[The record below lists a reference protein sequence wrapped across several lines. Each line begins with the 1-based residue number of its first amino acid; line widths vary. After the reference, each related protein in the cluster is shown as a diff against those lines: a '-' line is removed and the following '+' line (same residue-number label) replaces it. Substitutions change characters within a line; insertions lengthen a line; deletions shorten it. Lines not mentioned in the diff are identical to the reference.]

1 MQVSVPGTY
10 QKPAPYKLQTL
21 TYSTGWA
28 FTGRLPGISAAWA
41 PAMEYIPATE
51 PNSARARG
59 RMYPSQ
65 RQGDHQRGELRA
77 SPYPEL
83 ITATLQIPATGD
95 LRCDYWY
102 KVSLG
107 PSMRNQALRSGE
119 LRIFERCCRKG
130 TRKLQ
135 LRRQSDAPQRALPS
149 LFCNCMSGSGHDSAS
164 AIRDARLLA
173 GDSRSGIGW
182 AKGIP
187 RSAVAHLKGW
197 PKARSRPWPSV
208 WTAARRAPTQ
218 DEVRDLN
225 FDRAIRSVSLKRSTG
240 GRSTLRSCAIRLL
253 RIPNPR
259 PGCHHG

>member
-21 TYSTGWA
+21 TYSTGRA

-107 PSMRNQALRSGE
+107 PSMRNRALRSGE
-119 LRIFERCCRKG
+119 LRIFGRCCRKS
-130 TRKLQ
+130 TRNQQ
-135 LRRQSDAPQRALPS
+135 LRRQSDTRQRALSSPFVTVCWEADTTAHRRFG
-149 LFCNCMSGSGHDSAS
+149 LQDSWRV
-164 AIRDARLLA
+164 IRDQA
-173 GDSRSGIGW
+173 
-182 AKGIP
+182 
-187 RSAVAHLKGW
+187 
-197 PKARSRPWPSV
+197 
-208 WTAARRAPTQ
+208 
-218 DEVRDLN
+218 
-225 FDRAIRSVSLKRSTG
+225 
-240 GRSTLRSCAIRLL
+240 
-253 RIPNPR
+253 
-259 PGCHHG
+259 